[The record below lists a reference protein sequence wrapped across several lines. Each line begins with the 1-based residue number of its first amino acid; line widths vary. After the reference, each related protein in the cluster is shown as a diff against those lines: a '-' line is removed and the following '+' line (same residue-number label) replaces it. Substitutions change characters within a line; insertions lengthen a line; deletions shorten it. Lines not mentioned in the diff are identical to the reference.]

1 MQLLEVS
8 AKEGYVWFR
17 QGVWLFRKN
26 PLAFLMLLFIYL
38 IAAQLAIFV
47 PLFGIIAL
55 LVVTPGLY
63 VGVMTACREVIQN
76 KRVLPTILLAGF
88 RTNGKQAT
96 RNLLVLGGIYATL
109 VFTLSLIAT
118 TVVDIGAVAPMVFKG
133 EEPSA
138 ETVRQLYLALLI
150 GALLYTPVAMMFW
163 FAPLLSAWHQVP
175 PVKALFFSWTACW
188 CNRGAF
194 FTYAVLFA
202 VLMVAVPLVLET
214 VFAAFGGEAV
224 LSFLVTPYSLLIL
237 AILYCSFYATYRGCF
252 NIVPP
257 GEAADVAPQPPQP

>member
-17 QGVWLFRKN
+17 QGIWLFRKN

-55 LVVTPGLY
+55 LVVTPGLS

-76 KRVLPTILLAGF
+76 KRVMPTVLLAGF

-96 RNLLVLGGIYATL
+96 RNLLVLGGIYAAL
-109 VFTLSLIAT
+109 VFTLSFVAT
-118 TVVDIGAVAPMVFKG
+118 TVVDIGTLAPIVLKG

-138 ETVRQLYLALLI
+138 EAIRQLYYALLI
-150 GALLYTPVAMMFW
+150 GALLYTPIAMMFW
-163 FAPLLSAWHQVP
+163 FAPLLSAWHSVP

-188 CNRGAF
+188 RNRGAF

-202 VLMVAVPLVLET
+202 MLLVAIPLFLEA
-214 VFAAFGGEAV
+214 VFAAFGAETV
-224 LSFLVTPYSLLIL
+224 LSFLVTPYSLLML

-252 NIVPP
+252 NIVPA
-257 GEAADVAPQPPQP
+257 EESAEAPQG

>member
-17 QGVWLFRKN
+17 QGIWLFRKN

-55 LVVTPGLY
+55 LVFTPGLS
-63 VGVMTACREVIQN
+63 VGVMTACRDVIQS
-76 KRVLPTILLAGF
+76 KRVMPTVLLAGF
-88 RTNGKQAT
+88 RSNGKQAT
-96 RNLLVLGGIYATL
+96 RNLLVLGGIYAVL
-109 VFTLSLIAT
+109 VFALSFIAT
-118 TVVDIGAVAPMVFKG
+118 SVVDIGALAPMVLKG
-133 EEPSA
+133 EEPSGEA
-138 ETVRQLYLALLI
+138 VRQLYFALLI

-163 FAPLLSAWHQVP
+163 FAPMLSAWHSVP
-175 PVKALFFSWTACW
+175 PIKALFFSWTACW
-188 CNRGAF
+188 RNRGAF
-194 FTYAVLFA
+194 FTYAMLFA
-202 VLMVAVPLVLET
+202 LLLVAVPLFLE
-214 VFAAFGGEAV
+214 VIFASIGAETV
-224 LSFLVTPYSLLIL
+224 LSFLITPYSLLML

-257 GEAADVAPQPPQP
+257 GEATNDSVAQS

>member
-8 AKEGYVWFR
+8 AKEGYVWLR
-17 QGVWLFRKN
+17 QGIWLFRKN

-55 LVVTPGLY
+55 LVFTPGLY

-88 RTNGKQAT
+88 RTNGKLAT
-96 RNLLVLGGIYATL
+96 KHLLILGSIYAVL

-118 TVVDIGAVAPMVFKG
+118 AVVDIGAVAPIVLRG
-133 EEPSA
+133 EEPTA
-138 ETVRQLYLALLI
+138 EAVRQLYFALLI
-150 GALLYTPVAMMFW
+150 GAVLYTPVAMMFW

-188 CNRGAF
+188 RNRGAF

-202 VLMVAVPLVLET
+202 VLLVAVPLFLET
-214 VFAAFGGEAV
+214 VFAAIGAQAV
-224 LSFLVTPYSLLIL
+224 LSFLVTPYSLLML

-257 GEAADVAPQPPQP
+257 GEAADSSVAQS

>member
-55 LVVTPGLY
+55 LVFTPGLS

-76 KRVLPTILLAGF
+76 KRVLPTVLLAGF

-96 RNLLVLGGIYATL
+96 RNLLVLGGIYAVL
-109 VFTLSLIAT
+109 VFALSLIAT
-118 TVVDIGAVAPMVFKG
+118 AVVDIGALAPMVLKG
-133 EEPSA
+133 EEPRRSRA
-138 ETVRQLYLALLI
+138 PTVFALMI
-150 GALLYTPVAMMFW
+150 GALLYTPMAMMFW
-163 FAPLLSAWHQVP
+163 FAPLLPPGMACRRSRRCSSAGPPAGATAARSSPTPCCSRCCWWRCRCSSRRVRRARRGYRAVVP
-175 PVKALFFSWTACW
+175 
-188 CNRGAF
+188 GH
-194 FTYAVLFA
+194 AVLA
-202 VLMVAVPLVLET
+202 ADAGDPVLLVLRDLPRLLQHR
-214 VFAAFGGEAV
+214 AAGRDGE
-224 LSFLVTPYSLLIL
+224 
-237 AILYCSFYATYRGCF
+237 R
-252 NIVPP
+252 
-257 GEAADVAPQPPQP
+257 

>member
-47 PLFGIIAL
+47 PVGVIAL
-55 LVVTPGLY
+55 LVVTPGLS

-76 KRVLPTILLAGF
+76 KRVLPTVLLAGF
-88 RTNGKQAT
+88 RTNGKEAT
-96 RNLLVLGGIYATL
+96 RHLLVLGGIYAGL
-109 VFTLSLIAT
+109 VFVLSLIAGS
-118 TVVDIGAVAPMVFKG
+118 VVDMSTLLPILLK
-133 EEPSA
+133 EEALST
-138 ETVRQLYLALLI
+138 ETVRQLYYALLI
-150 GALLYTPVAMMFW
+150 GALLYTPIAMMFW
-163 FAPLLSAWHQVP
+163 FAPLLSAWHGVP

-188 CNRGAF
+188 RNRGAF
-194 FTYAVLFA
+194 FTYAV
-202 VLMVAVPLVLET
+202 
-214 VFAAFGGEAV
+214 VFALLLVAIPFFLEAVFSAFGAETV
-224 LSFLVTPYSLLIL
+224 LSFLVTPYSMLML

-252 NIVPP
+252 N
-257 GEAADVAPQPPQP
+257 VAPNGVTKVDTAA

>member
-8 AKEGYVWFR
+8 AKEGYVWLR

-55 LVVTPGLY
+55 LVFTPGLS
-63 VGVMTACREVIQN
+63 VGVMTACRDVILN

-88 RTNGKQAT
+88 RANGKQAT
-96 RNLLVLGGIYATL
+96 RNLLVLGGIYAVL

-118 TVVDIGAVAPMVFKG
+118 SVVDIGAVAPMVLKG

-138 ETVRQLYLALLI
+138 EAVRQLYFALMI
-150 GALLYTPVAMMFW
+150 GAVMYTPIAMMFW

-188 CNRGAF
+188 RNRGAF
-194 FTYAVLFA
+194 FTYALLFA
-202 VLMVAVPLVLET
+202 LLLVAVPLVLET
-214 VFAAFGGEAV
+214 VFAAFGGQQV
-224 LSFLVTPYSLLIL
+224 LSFLVTPYSLLML
-237 AILYCSFYATYRGCF
+237 AVLYCSFYATYRGCF
-252 NIVPP
+252 NVVPP
-257 GEAADVAPQPPQP
+257 GETGNGAAQPQP

>member
-17 QGVWLFRKN
+17 QGIWLFRKN

-55 LVVTPGLY
+55 LVLTPGLS

-76 KRVLPTILLAGF
+76 RRVLPTVLLAGF
-88 RTNGKQAT
+88 RSNGKQAM
-96 RNLLVLGGIYATL
+96 RNLLVLGGIYAVL
-109 VFTLSLIAT
+109 VFSLSLIAT
-118 TVVDIGAVAPMVFKG
+118 SVVDIGAVAPVVLKG

-138 ETVRQLYLALLI
+138 EAIRQLYYALLI

-188 CNRGAF
+188 RNRGAF
-194 FTYAVLFA
+194 FTYAVVFA
-202 VLMVAVPLVLET
+202 LLLVAVPLFLEA
-214 VFAAFGGEAV
+214 VFASFGGETL
-224 LSFLVTPYSLLIL
+224 LSFLVTPYSLLML

-252 NIVPP
+252 NVVPP
-257 GEAADVAPQPPQP
+257 EEAVNSPAQS

>member
-47 PLFGIIAL
+47 PVFGIVAL
-55 LVVTPGLY
+55 LVLTPGLY
-63 VGVMTACREVIQN
+63 VGVMTACRETIQN
-76 KRVLPTILLAGF
+76 KRVLPTILLSGF
-88 RTNGKQAT
+88 RANGKQAT
-96 RNLLVLGGIYATL
+96 RNLLILGSIYAVL
-109 VFTLSLIAT
+109 VFALSLVAT
-118 TVVDIGAVAPMVFKG
+118 AVVDIGTIGPMVLRG

-138 ETVRQLYLALLI
+138 EAVRQLYFALLI
-150 GALLYTPVAMMFW
+150 GALLYTPIAMMFW
-163 FAPLLSAWHQVP
+163 FAPLLAAWHQVP

-188 CNRGAF
+188 RNRGAF

-202 VLMVAVPLVLET
+202 LLMVAVPLFLET
-214 VFAAFGGEAV
+214 VFAAFGGETV

-257 GEAADVAPQPPQP
+257 EEAAGDTAQP

>member
-1 MQLLEVS
+1 MQLLEVP

-17 QGVWLFRKN
+17 QGIWLFRKN

-47 PLFGIIAL
+47 PLFGVIAL

-63 VGVMTACREVIQN
+63 VGVMTACRDVIQN
-76 KRVLPTILLAGF
+76 KRVLPTVLLSGF

-96 RNLLVLGGIYATL
+96 RNLLILGAIYAGM
-109 VFTLSLIAT
+109 VFTLSLIAGAL
-118 TVVDIGAVAPMVFKG
+118 VDISTLAPILLKQ

-138 ETVRQLYLALLI
+138 ESVRQLYYALLL
-150 GALLYTPVAMMFW
+150 GALLYTPIAMMFW
-163 FAPLLSAWHQVP
+163 FAPLLSAWHSVP

-188 CNRGAF
+188 RNRGAF

-202 VLMVAVPLVLET
+202 LLMVAIPFFLEA
-214 VFAAFGGEAV
+214 VFAAFGAEAV
-224 LSFLVTPYSLLIL
+224 LSFLVTPYSLLML

-252 NIVPP
+252 NIAPAEP
-257 GEAADVAPQPPQP
+257 EATSVQA